1 MLNVIPPA
9 KPLRFDPFFEPIS
22 FDGELVMVG
31 GQDKTVRATIID
43 PDGVAWNGEI
53 TKELAVGIAQYLYR
67 GTLRFYGHAKW
78 SREESREW
86 VMQDLKISGFEPLK
100 EETLQDV
107 TDRLRGLIDSD
118 WHAIEDIDDYI
129 RISRGEDEELHR
141 HETYAP

>member
-1 MLNVIPPA
+1 
-9 KPLRFDPFFEPIS
+9 
-22 FDGELVMVG
+22 MVG